1 MTHPAAFAM
10 DLLDLAAQATMI
22 AGIAHGSFGVGL
34 AGAAALL
41 AASDKVSLATAA
53 LSCLAGVSGEVLAA
67 AQAEARGEKAGGSAA
82 GRQSD
87 AGQQEGGA
95 GAE

>member
-1 MTHPAAFAM
+1 M

-67 AQAEARGEKAGGSAA
+67 AQAEAAQGEKAV
-82 GRQSD
+82 
-87 AGQQEGGA
+87 GGA
-95 GAE
+95 GQRAGAGQEEGRAGAE